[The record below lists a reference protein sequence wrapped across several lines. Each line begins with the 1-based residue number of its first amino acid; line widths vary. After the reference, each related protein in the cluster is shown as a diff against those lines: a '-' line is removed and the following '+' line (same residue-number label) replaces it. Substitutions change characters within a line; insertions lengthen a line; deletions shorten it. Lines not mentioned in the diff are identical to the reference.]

1 MSTYVSKVELTCM
14 EICLGVLN
22 VTVGVGGG
30 GFLYRAFSEIDPG
43 YDIIVIIHLS
53 NSSVTI
59 L

>member
-1 MSTYVSKVELTCM
+1 M
-14 EICLGVLN
+14 EICLMALN
-22 VTVGVGGG
+22 VMVYVGGG

-43 YDIIVIIHLS
+43 YDIIVIIHLN